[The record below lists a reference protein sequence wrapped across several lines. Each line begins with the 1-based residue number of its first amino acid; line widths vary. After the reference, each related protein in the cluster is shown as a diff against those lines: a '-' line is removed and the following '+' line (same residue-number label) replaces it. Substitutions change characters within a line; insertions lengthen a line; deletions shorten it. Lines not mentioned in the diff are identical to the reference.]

1 MNRSNK
7 MTGNFCV
14 AVHALVYLNNK
25 GETVS
30 SEKLAEN
37 ICTNPTR
44 VRKVMSMLKKKGL
57 VKSQEG
63 LDGGYILSDKKEN
76 ISLGQILDA
85 INEKTVCL
93 NWHSGDDDMDC
104 LIASGMAGIMDN
116 IVENL
121 NYSCKDY
128 LDKTTIKTIDSKIF
142 K

>member
-1 MNRSNK
+1 

-14 AVHALVYLNNK
+14 AVHALVYLNHK

-93 NWHSGDDDMDC
+93 NWHRGDDDMDC

-121 NYSCKDY
+121 NYS
-128 LDKTTIKTIDSKIF
+128 
-142 K
+142 